1 MKREF
6 GGWHHIG
13 KADNEIN
20 LDADFDGK
28 GRHSSGNLHLEAW
41 DLMGHELKNG
51 NLPEKLD

>member
-20 LDADFDGK
+20 LDTDFDGK

-41 DLMGHELKNG
+41 DLMGHELETG